1 MTFIDAKKIIG
12 NKVFSQSGVY
22 LGKVIDFRINI
33 SEQNIVKYYV
43 SGDFFS
49 LIKKPL
55 IIDASQVVK
64 IEEDKIIVDDAVI
77 PKKVVDEKKAAS
89 NIEYA
94 G

>member
-22 LGKVIDFRINI
+22 LGRVIDFRINV

-43 SGDFFS
+43 SGDFFG

-64 IEEDKIIVDDAVI
+64 IEKDKIIVDDAII
-77 PKKVVDEKKAAS
+77 PQKAIDEKKAVS